1 MKKYENLP
9 KISPEQLK
17 TYMGTNG
24 FLARNSITNEFI
36 AFDGIKAGGHSFI
49 DVEALDSYLKHG
61 TIQYS
66 NIEEGVATAPED
78 EEVSTSPVPIE
89 EEVTVKNTEENLSS

>member
-1 MKKYENLP
+1 MQKYENLP

-49 DVEALDSYLKHG
+49 DVEALDTYLKHG
-61 TIQYS
+61 IIQYH
-66 NIEEGVATAPED
+66 NIEEGVATAPDE
-78 EEVSTSPVPIE
+78 EEVSTAPAPIE
-89 EEVTVKNTEENLSS
+89 EEVAVENTEEHLSS